1 MARRIEPQILAT
13 SQVPSA
19 AFCKRLFSLAMMV
32 ALVAGSTG
40 CLHHNTRGGCSK
52 GACGGGHCGTGS
64 CQSGGCEMGSCG
76 SGDCGSCQQAGSTG
90 ILSKVKC
97 KMSNRKSCGCA
108 SCGSGLLGKVGG
120 LAGVQCK
127 GGNCGGSCGDGSCGG
142 SCMGGNCGGCGRTG
156 CVAGA
161 LGWQQGGLNY
171 SSHLTPGLMG
181 HNAAAQLNSR
191 PFTPGPPTGQTAYPY
206 YTVRGPRDFLMAN
219 PPTIGR

>member
-1 MARRIEPQILAT
+1 LAK
-13 SQVPSA
+13 SQVPLA
-19 AFCKRLFSLAMMV
+19 ASCMRLFSLAMLV
-32 ALVAGSTG
+32 TLVAGSTG

-52 GACGGGHCGTGS
+52 GMCGSGHCST
-64 CQSGGCEMGSCG
+64 GGCEMGSCEMGGCETGSCG
-76 SGDCGSCQQAGSTG
+76 SGGCSSCEQATSSG

-97 KMSNRKSCGCA
+97 KMASRKQCGCA

-120 LAGVQCK
+120 LAGIECK
-127 GGNCGGSCGDGSCGG
+127 GDSCGSGNCGGSCG
-142 SCMGGNCGGCGRTG
+142 GGNCGGCGRMG
-156 CVAGA
+156 CGTGA
-161 LGWQQGGLNY
+161 LGWQQGGLDY